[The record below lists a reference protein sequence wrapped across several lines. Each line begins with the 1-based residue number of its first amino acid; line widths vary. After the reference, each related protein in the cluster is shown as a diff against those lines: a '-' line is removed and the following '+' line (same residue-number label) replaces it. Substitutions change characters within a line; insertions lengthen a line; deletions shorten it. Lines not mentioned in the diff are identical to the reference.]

1 MRQTEVYY
9 LRLLTIHY
17 YRMNRLL
24 SIKLKKIFL
33 PYVLM
38 YVGLLLGYMAL
49 HWMMDSIHATE
60 RMSGVLFIDY
70 WMVLIAPAIVAIAFM
85 RKRMRLLKT
94 GAGYIYFVAIAY
106 LLLQMPIQYAAE
118 FIYQAPYKLH
128 HVETVGEI
136 NPRKVERFYK
146 IDHFK
151 LLTNNTPST
160 MTRAMEDDLVTYSML
175 LPIPMVDSIK
185 RSRFYKLKVFYAQE
199 YTLALPRKG
208 LPPFYYEYRRQS
220 FEDSAT
226 KDFDRFSPGRDC
238 YYERVDASSEK
249 QIYVGLIKHTY
260 HVKGKPYLLKPVY
273 EPFAD
278 RYKEPLRD
286 MLLYF
291 GIGTLGFLILILIPK
306 VDVYAYKR
314 ITKDYYTDY
323 EEDEDVVVVKSRG
336 LAQFFIPQR
345 DALTMTPILINLN
358 IIYFVLLVLTGYS
371 AWGLSVNGLDI
382 FGGFRYETVV
392 QDGEYWRLLLGTFLH
407 HDVVHLFSN
416 MLFLAAAGVL
426 LERVIGKWTF
436 LLVYLSCAVVASVG
450 SIFYNEHLVS
460 AGASG
465 AVMGLYG
472 VMLPMVLV
480 GVLPK
485 AYLRVNIFI
494 MVFELVTG
502 VIMNT
507 GGDVDVAAHVS
518 GYLFGAAIGAIVAIV
533 IRERRQTV
541 TFTRNN
547 YYEVEEQQ
555 VVASAG
561 AYLLDEEEKQPNDN
575 DNPVTPQ

>member
-1 MRQTEVYY
+1 
-9 LRLLTIHY
+9 
-17 YRMNRLL
+17 
-24 SIKLKKIFL
+24 
-33 PYVLM
+33 M